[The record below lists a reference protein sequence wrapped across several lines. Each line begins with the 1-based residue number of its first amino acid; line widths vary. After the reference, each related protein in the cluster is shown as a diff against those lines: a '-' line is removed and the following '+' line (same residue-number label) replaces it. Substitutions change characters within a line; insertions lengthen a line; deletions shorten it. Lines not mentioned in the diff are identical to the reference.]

1 MHTIDALKQMH
12 IIPRSPSPLPLE
24 DRLIEELTLE
34 ELRELTR
41 RQKAEVEAARLCVK
55 KERAESNL
63 HALRAV
69 KRLHGVDE
77 DNEVEAIAERSAH
90 KKQRPAAEE
99 EVIELF
105 D

>member
-1 MHTIDALKQMH
+1 V
-12 IIPRSPSPLPLE
+12 PLE
-24 DRLIEELTLE
+24 DRLVEELTLE

-41 RQKAEVEAARLCVK
+41 RQKAEVDAARLRVK

-63 HALRAV
+63 HALRAL
-69 KRLHGVDE
+69 KRFHDVNE

-90 KKQRPAAEE
+90 KKYRPVARE
-99 EVIELF
+99 EVVELS